1 MSITFRQIDA
11 FRAVMLTGTTT
22 EAAKM
27 LSVSQPAISRLLAD
41 LENEIG
47 YELFGREG
55 RRLAPT
61 AEAEL
66 LVEEIQKA
74 LVGLEQIK
82 QAAIEIGK
90 GRYARLHLVS
100 VPLAASG
107 IAADLIAEFAQ
118 LNPATAITLEV
129 MSSDAALEWVLSQQ
143 CDLGITSADVK
154 SPAIASMA
162 LGRSSAV
169 CILPRGHALAIAAE
183 ITPDMLHGESFVSY
197 CRDSS
202 FRRQLDAIF
211 DDAKASMQRSYE
223 ARTTDAVCALVAAG
237 LGVAVIGPIAHGMD
251 QIPGQEGKLHIKP
264 FSTAPEVVLS
274 LIWPTHRPLSAAA
287 KAFMQM
293 AGPAR

>member
-47 YELFGREG
+47 YDLFGREG

-61 AEAEL
+61 VEATL
-66 LVEEIQKA
+66 LVEEIHKA

-82 QAAIEIGK
+82 EAAIEIGK
-90 GRYARLHLVS
+90 GRYARLRLVS

-107 IAADLIAEFAQ
+107 IAADLIAGFGRE
-118 LNPATAITLEV
+118 NPSTAVTLEV

-143 CDLGITSADVK
+143 CDLGITSAEVK
-154 SPAIASMA
+154 SPAIASRA
-162 LGRSSAV
+162 LGRSAAI
-169 CILPRGHALAIAAE
+169 CILPAGHALEEADE
-183 ITPDMLHGESFVSY
+183 IRPAMLQAESFISY

-202 FRRQLDAIF
+202 FRRQLDGIF
-211 DDAKASMQRSYE
+211 DNAKVTLQKVYE
-223 ARTTDAVCALVAAG
+223 ARTTDAVCALVGAG
-237 LGVAVIGPIAHGMD
+237 LGVSVIGPIAPDLDHV
-251 QIPGQEGKLHIKP
+251 PGQEGKIVVKP
-264 FSTAPEVVLS
+264 FVPAPDVVLS

-287 KAFMQM
+287 KSFMQM
-293 AGPAR
+293 AVSG

>member
-41 LENEIG
+41 LESEIG

-61 AEAEL
+61 AEADL
-66 LVEEIQKA
+66 LVEEIHKA
-74 LVGLEQIK
+74 LVGLEEIK
-82 QAAIEIGK
+82 EAAIEIGK
-90 GRYARLHLVS
+90 GRYARLRLVS

-107 IAADLIAEFAQ
+107 IAADLIARFASE
-118 LNPATAITLEV
+118 NPSTAITLEV

-154 SPAIASMA
+154 SPAIASRT
-162 LGRSSAV
+162 LGRSAAV
-169 CILPRGHALAIAAE
+169 CILPKGHALATAAE
-183 ITPDMLHGESFVSY
+183 VTPAMLQGESFVSY

-202 FRRQLDAIF
+202 FRRQLDRIF
-211 DDAKASMQRSYE
+211 DDAEVSLQKTYE
-223 ARTTDAVCALVAAG
+223 ARTTDALCALVAAG
-237 LGVAVIGPIAHGMD
+237 LGVAVIGPIAPGLE

-264 FSTAPEVVLS
+264 FSPAPEVVLS
-274 LIWPTHRPLSAAA
+274 LIWPTHRPMSAAA

-293 AGPAR
+293 AGSD